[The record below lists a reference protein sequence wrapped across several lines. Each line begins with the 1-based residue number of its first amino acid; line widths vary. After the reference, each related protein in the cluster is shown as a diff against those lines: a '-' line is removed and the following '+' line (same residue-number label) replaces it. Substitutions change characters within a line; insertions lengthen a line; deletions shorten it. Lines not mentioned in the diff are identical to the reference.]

1 MDVLRNYARIVTL
14 PVLKAEVAASAG
26 RVTLKVKSLLVRHPQ
41 LLDAGARARLQ
52 QVLAESAALKT
63 VHDFRDRLAV
73 LWSGNIG
80 NNERLTA
87 HLVEWVREA
96 EASGI
101 ERLQEFARTLKGYR
115 LSPSALSS

>member
-1 MDVLRNYARIVTL
+1 
-14 PVLKAEVAASAG
+14 
-26 RVTLKVKSLLVRHPQ
+26 